1 MDAIERQKRAD
12 DARMLLDHPLMREAF
27 DKVERQAVEAM
38 LEAST
43 NKERRWAADTVR
55 AIRSVRLAL
64 RTVQSVDGAARR
76 TAANVA

>member
-1 MDAIERQKRAD
+1 MDPIERQKRAD
-12 DARMLLDHPLMREAF
+12 DAKMLLDHPLMRECF